1 MMTGTPFLSCRGVG
15 VGKEVGGRGRVGICT
30 ERNREAALFH
40 RQALGTHTHTH
51 TPQAV
56 QPSLVSRSRK

>member
-51 TPQAV
+51 TPGCTAFSCV
-56 QPSLVSRSRK
+56 MQPKV